1 MLLLSIEKTYPARFK
16 TADFEMKRGL
26 LGTGA
31 TTRSQNHRA
40 LNYELEV
47 FDGES
52 NLLGILPGGVLAI
65 NTTSRNSPL
74 IRFFREIGIFR
85 EPDEFSPGELDGMD
99 VIIEVN
105 NVCDNQHGL
114 RSVVSRFHP
123 AALPVEL

>member
-1 MLLLSIEKTYPARFK
+1 MLLLNIEETYSARFK
-16 TADFEMKRGL
+16 KARIKTARGL
-26 LGTGA
+26 LGTGTA
-31 TTRSQNHRA
+31 TRSQNHRA

-47 FDGES
+47 YDEE
-52 NLLGILPGGVLAI
+52 NNILGILSGGFLAV

-85 EPDEFSPGELDGMD
+85 EPEEFNPKELEEMD

-114 RSVVSRFHP
+114 RSVVSKFHRIPPP
-123 AALPVEL
+123 AEL